1 MTAEAFRALHYG
13 PTPLV
18 LPNAWEPVSARVVAE
33 AGYPAIATSS
43 AAVARVLGYDDG
55 QQTPPAE
62 MFAAIARI
70 ARVVDVPVT
79 ADVEAGYGLEPQEL
93 VDRLLDAGAVG
104 CNLEDSDP
112 ATKELVDPEQQADY
126 LSAVRAVAGADL
138 VINARVD
145 SFLAKGNLT
154 DTDVRIRVGDAV
166 ARGRLYRRAR
176 ADCVYPIFAP
186 VGSMPE
192 LVSEIG
198 GPVNAHASP
207 NGPTAAELIA
217 TGATRISY
225 GASLH
230 IRLTD
235 TFRELLAQL
244 AAVELID
251 S

>member
-1 MTAEAFRALHYG
+1 MVEVEGRQCEPLGSRASGHILNI
-13 PTPLV
+13 T
-18 LPNAWEPVSARVVAE
+18 
-33 AGYPAIATSS
+33 GYI
-43 AAVARVLGYDDG
+43 
-55 QQTPPAE
+55 
-62 MFAAIARI
+62 
-70 ARVVDVPVT
+70 
-79 ADVEAGYGLEPQEL
+79 
-93 VDRLLDAGAVG
+93 
-104 CNLEDSDP
+104 EDYVHS
-112 ATKELVDPEQQADY
+112 
-126 LSAVRAVAGADL
+126 G
-138 VINARVD
+138 
-145 SFLAKGNLT
+145 
-154 DTDVRIRVGDAV
+154 
-166 ARGRLYRRAR
+166 RRAR

-230 IRLTD
+230 IRLMD